1 VNHCREQLWESRYF
15 GPHLPLSTDGKP
27 DQDLVA
33 RVDADLRQ
41 LLNNHRPVPID
52 KGIEEGLHAIRAR
65 FAASYSA

>member
-1 VNHCREQLWESRYF
+1 
-15 GPHLPLSTDGKP
+15 
-27 DQDLVA
+27 VA

-41 LLNNHRPVPID
+41 LLNNLRPVPID